1 MTEPTYLSKSAFAA
15 HIGRSLSYITWLKDN
30 NRLVLSPDGKKV
42 DVLATDALIAE
53 TADPSK
59 AAVAARH
66 QQDRIQRDVHSQI
79 TPLAAPTNTAAP
91 QPLGIAQGKLPDFQK
106 ARAHREYFLAQ
117 LAEAEFHK
125 VQGSMVEITAVQS
138 GAYNAGRMLR
148 DTLLGMPPQLA
159 PELAAMTD
167 PWEIERHLTAALRT
181 RLEEASRMSSEE
193 FGHTLDTNM
202 AVLDQINGRW
212 GRGTLRSAS
221 VTRSSILE
229 LASPRSSE

>member
-15 HIGRSLSYITWLKDN
+15 RLGRSPSYITWLKDN

-42 DVLATDALIAE
+42 DVLATQALIVE

-59 AAVAARH
+59 AAVSARH
-66 QQDRIQRDVHSQI
+66 QQDRVQRDVHSQL
-79 TPLAAPTNTAAP
+79 TPLAEPTSTAAP
-91 QPLGIAQGKLPDFQK
+91 QPLATAPGKQPDFQK
-106 ARAHREYFLAQ
+106 ARAHREYYLAQ
-117 LAEAEFHK
+117 LAEAEFNK
-125 VQGSMVEITAVQS
+125 VQGSTVEVTAVQS

-181 RLEEASRMSSEE
+181 RLEEASRMSAED
-193 FGHTLDTNM
+193 FGHTLETNWE
-202 AVLDQINGRW
+202 VVNESGQ
-212 GRGTLRSAS
+212 T
-221 VTRSSILE
+221 
-229 LASPRSSE
+229 